1 MGRRLVLFGLVGV
14 VNTAVDW
21 LVFWAIGAAIP
32 DAARWAWL
40 AKGASYCVGVVASF
54 AMNSRITF
62 RSDYLAMTQRDRR
75 AGRIAFVRFWA
86 VALLCLAI
94 NTATYEAL
102 RGSGYFDLPALVVA
116 TLAAFLAGFGLN
128 QLWTFRARR

>member
-1 MGRRLVLFGLVGV
+1 M
-14 VNTAVDW
+14 
-21 LVFWAIGAAIP
+21 
-32 DAARWAWL
+32 
-40 AKGASYCVGVVASF
+40 VASF
-54 AMNSRITF
+54 ATNSRITF

-75 AGRIAFVRFWA
+75 AGRIAFVRFWV

-116 TLAAFLAGFGLN
+116 
-128 QLWTFRARR
+128 WPARSRGGD